1 MNMKIQEQIIN
12 NENGTEYWKIYFE
25 ILNEKQLSLLEWDI
39 INNQINKL
47 INEFNEQRN
56 KTDGS
61 GLVD

>member
-25 ILNEKQLSLLEWDI
+25 ILNKKQLSLLEWEI

-47 INEFNEQRN
+47 IYEFNEQRN
-56 KTDGS
+56 KTNGS

>member
-12 NENGTEYWKIYFE
+12 KENGTEYWKIYFE
-25 ILNEKQLSLLEWDI
+25 ILNKKQLSLLEWEI

-47 INEFNEQRN
+47 IYEFNEQRN
-56 KTDGS
+56 KKDSS

>member
-25 ILNEKQLSLLEWDI
+25 ILNKKQLSLLEWEI

-47 INEFNEQRN
+47 IYEFNEQRN
-56 KTDGS
+56 KTNGS
-61 GLVD
+61 GVVR

>member
-12 NENGTEYWKIYFE
+12 KENGTEYWKIYFE
-25 ILNEKQLSLLEWDI
+25 ILNKKQLSLLEWGI

>member
-1 MNMKIQEQIIN
+1 MKIQEQIIN

-25 ILNEKQLSLLEWDI
+25 ILNEKQLSLLEWGI

>member
-1 MNMKIQEQIIN
+1 MKIQEQIIN

>member
-25 ILNEKQLSLLEWDI
+25 ISNERQLSLLEWEI

-47 INEFNEQRN
+47 IYEFNEQRN
-56 KTDGS
+56 KTNCS
-61 GLVD
+61 GVVR

>member
-25 ILNEKQLSLLEWDI
+25 ILNEKQLSLLEWGI

>member
-25 ILNEKQLSLLEWDI
+25 ILNEKQLSLLEWEI

-47 INEFNEQRN
+47 IYEFNEQRN
-56 KTDGS
+56 KTNGS
-61 GLVD
+61 GVVR

>member
-25 ILNEKQLSLLEWDI
+25 ILNEKQLSLLEYGI

-47 INEFNEQRN
+47 ISEFNEQRN
-56 KTDGS
+56 KTNCS
-61 GLVD
+61 GVVR

>member
-12 NENGTEYWKIYFE
+12 NENDTEYWKIYFE
-25 ILNEKQLSLLEWDI
+25 ILNKKQLSLLEWEI

-47 INEFNEQRN
+47 IYEFNEQRN
-56 KTDGS
+56 KTNGS

>member
-25 ILNEKQLSLLEWDI
+25 ILNKKQLSLLEWEI

-47 INEFNEQRN
+47 INEFDEQRN
-56 KTDGS
+56 KTNGS
-61 GLVD
+61 GVVR